1 MLAAP
6 AVAQSTAGT
15 IAGRVTLEAG
25 GDPVHGASIVVVGAR
40 RTAVSSEDGKF
51 EIANVPP
58 GSYEVLAQREHFTA
72 ARQTVTVV
80 AGQTV
85 TVNFTLSIT
94 GVHEEV
100 TVTGMASGTATAFE
114 SFSSVTSLDSV
125 ELAKNRGAT
134 ITEALA
140 NEPGIAV
147 RSFGVGNAR
156 PIIRG
161 FDGDRV
167 LIMQDGV
174 RTGDLSSQSGD
185 HGVSIDPGGAR
196 AARGR
201 QRPCDAALRQQRDW
215 RRRQRHHATGRVSD
229 VAVPGRARRS
239 QSRHRE
245 RQRTGGRQRQ
255 RAVWTGCVDR
265 LGGWRCAAHR

>member
-1 MLAAP
+1 M
-6 AVAQSTAGT
+6 
-15 IAGRVTLEAG
+15 
-25 GDPVHGASIVVVGAR
+25 
-40 RTAVSSEDGKF
+40 
-51 EIANVPP
+51 
-58 GSYEVLAQREHFTA
+58 
-72 ARQTVTVV
+72 TVDF
-80 AGQTV
+80 A
-85 TVNFTLSIT
+85 LSIT

-140 NEPGIAV
+140 NEPGVAV

-185 HGVSIDPGGAR
+185 HGVSIDPAGLERLEVVKGPATLLYGSNAIGGVVNAITPQDAFRMSPFQGVLGGASFDTGS
-196 AARGR
+196 ANGQAGGNGNVQYGRGGWT
-201 QRPCDAALRQQRDW
+201 AW
-215 RRRQRHHATGRVSD
+215 VG
-229 VAVPGRARRS
+229 
-239 QSRHRE
+239 
-245 RQRTGGRQRQ
+245 GGRQ
-255 RAVWTGCVDR
+255 T
-265 LGGWRCAAHR
+265 HR